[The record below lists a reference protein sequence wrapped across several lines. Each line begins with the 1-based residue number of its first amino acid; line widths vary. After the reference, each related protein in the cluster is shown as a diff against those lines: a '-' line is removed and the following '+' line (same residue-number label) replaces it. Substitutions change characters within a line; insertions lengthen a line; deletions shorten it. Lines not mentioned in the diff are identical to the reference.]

1 MGEAILSRKFPF
13 LKKCEICEKPSHNL
27 YEIRLD
33 DYPVYVC
40 SEAHAIEA
48 RDRWMKHKEMGGP
61 QEEVPEEEPIMNSG
75 GIPEE
80 GGEE

>member
-1 MGEAILSRKFPF
+1 
-13 LKKCEICEKPSHNL
+13 
-27 YEIRLD
+27 
-33 DYPVYVC
+33 
-40 SEAHAIEA
+40 
-48 RDRWMKHKEMGGP
+48 MKHKEMGGP